1 MADPIAGPS
10 FPFRIDPTTGGVAWA
25 FGTDKLRQ
33 NIRLIIG
40 TRYGERPMLRDFGT
54 RVHQLVHD
62 PNDAVLADLLKQQVH
77 QSLLQFE
84 PRILLTQTSVQQSE
98 GELHMV
104 LNYMQTTAPIAD
116 QLVLPLL

>member
-1 MADPIAGPS
+1 VANPIAGLS
-10 FPFRIDPTTGGVAWA
+10 SPFRIDPATGGVSWA

-54 RVHQLVHD
+54 RIHQLVHD
-62 PNDAVLADLLKQQVH
+62 PNDAVLGDLIKQQV
-77 QSLLQFE
+77 QQALLQFE
-84 PRILLTQTSVQQSE
+84 PRVLVTQTQIQQSE
-98 GELHMV
+98 GELRM
-104 LNYMQTTAPIAD
+104 LLSYMQTSAPIAD

>member
-1 MADPIAGPS
+1 MPDSIAGLS
-10 FPFRIDPTTGGVAWA
+10 FPFRIDPTTGGVSWS

-62 PNDAVLADLLKQQVH
+62 PNDAVLADLLKQQV
-77 QSLLQFE
+77 QEALLNFE
-84 PRILLTQTSVQQSE
+84 PRVLVTQAQVVQSEAEVRMVLDYVQTS
-98 GELHMV
+98 
-104 LNYMQTTAPIAD
+104 APVAD
-116 QLVLPLL
+116 QLVLPLR